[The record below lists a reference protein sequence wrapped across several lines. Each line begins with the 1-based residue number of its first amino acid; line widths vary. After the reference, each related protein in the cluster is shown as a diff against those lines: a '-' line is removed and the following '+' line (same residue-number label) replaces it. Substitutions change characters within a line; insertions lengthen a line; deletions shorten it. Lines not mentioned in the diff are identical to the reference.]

1 MKIIRGIEL
10 KQGSQEELLPDFS
23 PEFPYIASFVELHN
37 YIGRQSPWH
46 WHKEV
51 ELFYMK
57 DGELEYDTP
66 HGKKVFTAG
75 MGGLVNANVLHMTR
89 ANESCRTVTAMLH
102 IFDPIFISGSRG
114 SAIDRK
120 YVMPLITASRI
131 DIIGLYPDNPEH
143 ALLLEKL
150 QESFRFSEEDFGYE
164 IRLRESLSDIW
175 CHLLNTARPMLEKEE
190 VQDKAGDKIKAMLTY
205 VHEHYGERLTVAEL
219 AASAF
224 ISEREAYRVFRECV
238 HLTPVEYI
246 ISYRLQQACH
256 MLIETEEPITR
267 ISQACCL
274 GSSSYFGK
282 VFRERMGCSPVEFR
296 RRWRN
301 SDINRQE

>member
-23 PEFPYIASFVELHN
+23 PEFPYIASFVELHK

-102 IFDPIFISGSRG
+102 IFDPIFISGSRQ
-114 SAIDRK
+114 R
-120 YVMPLITASRI
+120 
-131 DIIGLYPDNPEH
+131 H
-143 ALLLEKL
+143 
-150 QESFRFSEEDFGYE
+150 
-164 IRLRESLSDIW
+164 
-175 CHLLNTARPMLEKEE
+175 
-190 VQDKAGDKIKAMLTY
+190 
-205 VHEHYGERLTVAEL
+205 
-219 AASAF
+219 
-224 ISEREAYRVFRECV
+224 
-238 HLTPVEYI
+238 
-246 ISYRLQQACH
+246 
-256 MLIETEEPITR
+256 
-267 ISQACCL
+267 
-274 GSSSYFGK
+274 
-282 VFRERMGCSPVEFR
+282 
-296 RRWRN
+296 
-301 SDINRQE
+301 